1 MFKYIRAFFVAL
13 RMTLRGEQPP
23 PPRYPLLTA
32 WLEDGQQLTEQA
44 IAAADAVGFDS
55 AARQAVQVRVDGRDY
70 ALDVLLRGV
79 LYNME
84 TEYPYLL
91 RRGGQYNLTAI
102 YAGNINDRYRIQRIL
117 EIETI
122 GQYPAFMQA
131 LQALLTHLETPP
143 QEGQTEAD

>member
-32 WLEDGQQLTEQA
+32 WLKDGHRLAQQVIT
-44 IAAADAVGFDS
+44 AADATGFDS
-55 AARQAVQVRVDGRDY
+55 AARQMVQVRVDGRDY

-84 TEYPYLL
+84 TEYPHLL
-91 RRGGQYNLTAI
+91 RTGGQYNLTAI

-117 EIETI
+117 ESEVCE
-122 GQYPAFMQA
+122 QYPAFMQA
-131 LQALLTHLETPP
+131 LQSLLAHLEAPP
-143 QEGQTEAD
+143 QEGQPEVD